1 MNLPRFLAVACV
13 ILFLPLEVPA
23 AHVDI
28 RPYVS
33 GGRIIT
39 GTSELNGAIVD
50 PISDLARVFGAEFG
64 EHDPLQPF
72 FTDQPGFLSE
82 AGAFPGGMG
91 ALVGFNVPTGLRYWT
106 GSEFGSIPS
115 GESLQ
120 ISKGSQT
127 LNVGAAATGGFYFGT
142 LAADEGL
149 HTHLAFELLGSDGN
163 PVPDDG
169 VEPTPGIWL
178 LELTL
183 HTNLAG
189 VGPSDPFWILFNSGG
204 ADFEESHEAAIAWV
218 EGNLVP
224 EPASGLL
231 LAIACVAFIRRR
243 KAN

>member
-82 AGAFPGGMG
+82 AGQKAPRRHRS
-91 ALVGFNVPTGLRYWT
+91 ALKR
-106 GSEFGSIPS
+106 
-115 GESLQ
+115 Q
-120 ISKGSQT
+120 
-127 LNVGAAATGGFYFGT
+127 ARH
-142 LAADEGL
+142 LAADTPAEGD
-149 HTHLAFELLGSDGN
+149 A
-163 PVPDDG
+163 
-169 VEPTPGIWL
+169 
-178 LELTL
+178 
-183 HTNLAG
+183 
-189 VGPSDPFWILFNSGG
+189 
-204 ADFEESHEAAIAWV
+204 
-218 EGNLVP
+218 LVP
-224 EPASGLL
+224 S
-231 LAIACVAFIRRR
+231 
-243 KAN
+243 